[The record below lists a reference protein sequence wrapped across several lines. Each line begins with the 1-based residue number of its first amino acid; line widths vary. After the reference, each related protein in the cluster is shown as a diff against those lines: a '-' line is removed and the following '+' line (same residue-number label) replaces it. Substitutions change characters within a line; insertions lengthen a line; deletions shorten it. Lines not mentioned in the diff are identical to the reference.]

1 MRVMILALLQESVST
16 GNVTMSGSDLEGV
29 IGVVMILTMVVHIW
43 FAIFVRADA
52 MEIDAEESRRVF
64 GSPSLWLLATLVGG
78 LFTATIYWVMHRS
91 PLGHDAPLNRV

>member
-1 MRVMILALLQESVST
+1 MILALLQESVST

-29 IGVVMILTMVVHIW
+29 IGTVMILTLVVHVW

-52 MEIDAEESRRVF
+52 MEVEAEEGRRLF
-64 GSPSLWLLATLVGG
+64 GAPSLWLLATLMGG
-78 LFTATIYWVMHRS
+78 LVTATIYWVMHRS